1 MEELKQR
8 IIQDGRVLNSK
19 VIKVDK
25 FLNHQ
30 IDIELLDNIGSEFYS
45 HYLTEDITKILTI
58 EASGIA
64 VATLT
69 ALYFN
74 VPVVFARK
82 TESITHPE
90 DKYTADVYSFTHEKQ
105 FNIFVSK
112 EYILPGDKILVVD
125 DFLANGQALLGLARI
140 IHEAGAELVGAGIV
154 IEKAFQEGGKLV
166 RDAGIEVFSLAKIKH
181 MSPSEITF
189 L

>member
-1 MEELKQR
+1 MEELKKR
-8 IIQDGRVLNSK
+8 IMDDGRVLNSN

-45 HYLTEDITKILTI
+45 HFFEQDITKILTI
-58 EASGIA
+58 ESSGIA

-82 TESITHPE
+82 SETVTNVD
-90 DKYTADVYSFTHEKQ
+90 DKYTAEVYSFTHEKQ

-112 EYILPGDKILVVD
+112 AYICPGDKVLVID
-125 DFLANGQALLGLARI
+125 DFLANGQALLGLAKLV
-140 IHEAGAELVGAGIV
+140 HQAGAQLVGAGIV

-166 RDAGIEVFSLAKIKH
+166 RDAGIDVFPLVRIEK
-181 MSPSEITF
+181 MSPGEISF

>member
-8 IIQDGRVLNSK
+8 ILKDGIVLNNS

-30 IDIELLDNIGSEFYS
+30 LDITLLDNIGSEFY
-45 HYLTEDITKILTI
+45 HHFMDQEITKILTI

-82 TESITHPE
+82 SESITHPE
-90 DKYTADVYSFTHEKQ
+90 DKYSADVYSFTHEKQ
-105 FNIFVSK
+105 FNIFVSR
-112 EYILPGDKILVVD
+112 EYLKPGDKILVID
-125 DFLANGQALLGLARI
+125 DFLANGQALLGMARI
-140 IHEAGAELVGAGIV
+140 VHEAGATLVGAGIV
-154 IEKAFQEGGKLV
+154 IEKSFQDGGKLV
-166 RDAGIEVFSLAKIKH
+166 RDAGINVFSLARIKN
-181 MSPSEITF
+181 MSDSGITF

>member
-8 IIQDGRVLNSK
+8 ILKDGIVLNNS

-30 IDIELLDNIGSEFYS
+30 LDITLLDNIGSEFY
-45 HYLTEDITKILTI
+45 HHFMDQDITKILTI

-82 TESITHPE
+82 SESITHPE
-90 DKYTADVYSFTHEKQ
+90 YKYSADVYSFTHEKQ
-105 FNIFVSK
+105 FNIFVSR
-112 EYILPGDKILVVD
+112 EYLKPGDKVLVID
-125 DFLANGQALLGLARI
+125 DFLANGQALLGMARI
-140 IHEAGAELVGAGIV
+140 VHEAGATLIGAGIV
-154 IEKAFQEGGKLV
+154 IEKSFQDGGKLV
-166 RDAGIEVFSLAKIKH
+166 RDAGINVFSLARIKK
-181 MSPSEITF
+181 MSDSGITF